1 MYSKEEVL
9 RAIDDF
15 VSKNERIPKYYE
27 YGKENNLPAVV
38 VVNRLFGSPKL
49 LYIERYPLLY
59 EKERNAFKEKRRQAY
74 KKVRGA
80 TDEEFKTKLI
90 QMLDL
95 FIERHDRVPKFQE
108 FTVSNGLA
116 SKNTLKKYLGDIKT
130 FLKNRYPQ
138 YYVETWNKER
148 IRRSVEIFRIRH
160 QRLPLL
166 AEFKEENN
174 LPKLSQFRKC
184 CTNVRETLHN
194 WYPEFEISNKK
205 YSKESIYAL
214 IDAFV
219 EKHNRLP
226 YASEYKKS
234 NGFPQYSIVVKYCGT
249 VEAIYEERYKNKVAP
264 NTRRWNE
271 EKIIRV
277 LDEFVSKNKRIPS
290 AAELISNKELP
301 SISHMK
307 KHISDVFSFLKN
319 RYPEYDVSQ
328 LELSQGWTLE
338 MIVSGL
344 RLFKETNGRFPK
356 ANELKR
362 KNNLPSYSF
371 IRKEYGGLSDFKR
384 TYFPEE
390 YSEKRIAKKSRRWN
404 KEKVLTAIDE
414 FIAVNNRLPKSMEF
428 CSDNN
433 LPSATWMSGHIEG
446 SITTFLKQNYPQYCK
461 VTEKTK
467 RRDNWDRETVIL
479 SIEKF
484 INVNDRLPL
493 LREFNKTN
501 GLPSLSVGE
510 KYLGCYVKKWLE
522 KTYPELYEIMPKSR
536 KKWDKEKVLKSI
548 DMFVINTGRL
558 PKPSEFKKENGLPV
572 ISVFKNCCGTSLK
585 EFYKRNYPQYSIE
598 SERMHWTKEKAE
610 NCIEEFVKREGRLPL
625 SSEFRK
631 ENNLP
636 SHSIF
641 RNVMQMSRTDFYKE
655 KYSHLMYTLKKS
667 IPDWDKDKILEAVR
681 GFISKNG
688 RFPNQKEFTKT
699 YNLPSVT
706 TVNEYFDSINSLR
719 EEYFNDVKFN
729 GVWTEKEILD
739 ALLKFKEEYNRFP
752 KIVEWRNRYG
762 LPCYSAVSKN
772 QEFIEKVKQ
781 EYFQESCNNKIKWHK
796 EKIIEVLDVFVKSE
810 KRLPSY
816 KDFYK
821 ARVNGLPSAEVLQK
835 NLGDWRRML
844 QERYPEYEFTDD
856 KLKFSTIEEGRN
868 AMITAID
875 EFVKENSRPPKNNEL
890 VQVTNIS
897 RVTISK
903 YLGMPIAEYCKENY
917 PQYYKVK
924 EETQLA
930 DELEEGICM
939 MM

>member
-138 YYVETWNKER
+138 YYVETWNEER

-166 AEFKEENN
+166 GEFKEQNN

-338 MIVSGL
+338 MIVSGF

-356 ANELKR
+356 ANELRR

-390 YSEKRIAKKSRRWN
+390 YSEKRIAKTSRRWN

-501 GLPSLSVGE
+501 GLPSLSVVE

-522 KTYPELYEIMPKSR
+522 KTYPELYEMMLQSR
-536 KKWDKEKVLKSI
+536 KKCSKERKSKRI
-548 DMFVINTGRL
+548 HW
-558 PKPSEFKKENGLPV
+558 SKEMV
-572 ISVFKNCCGTSLK
+572 
-585 EFYKRNYPQYSIE
+585 
-598 SERMHWTKEKAE
+598 E
-610 NCIEEFVKREGRLPL
+610 NSIEEFVKREGRLPL

-636 SHSIF
+636 SHSLF
-641 RNVMQMSRTDFYKE
+641 RNVTQMSRTEFYKE
-655 KYSHLMYTLKKS
+655 KYSHLIHTLKKS

-681 GFISKNG
+681 GFISENG

-706 TVNEYFDSINSLR
+706 TVNEYFDNISSLR

-796 EKIIEVLDVFVKSE
+796 EQIIEVLDAFVISE

-816 KDFYK
+816 KDFYR
-821 ARVNGLPSAEVLQK
+821 ARVNGLPSAEVLQS
-835 NLGDWRRML
+835 NFGDWRRML

-875 EFVKENSRPPKNNEL
+875 KFVKENSRPPKNNEL

-903 YLGMPIAEYCKENY
+903 YLGMPILEYCKENY

>member
-138 YYVETWNKER
+138 YYVETWNEER

-166 AEFKEENN
+166 GEFKEQNN

-338 MIVSGL
+338 MIVSGF
-344 RLFKETNGRFPK
+344 RVFKETNGRFPK
-356 ANELKR
+356 ANELRR

-390 YSEKRIAKKSRRWN
+390 YSEKRIAKTSRRWN

-501 GLPSLSVGE
+501 GLPSLSVVE

-522 KTYPELYEIMPKSR
+522 KTYPELYEMMLQSR
-536 KKWDKEKVLKSI
+536 KKCSKERKSKRI
-548 DMFVINTGRL
+548 HW
-558 PKPSEFKKENGLPV
+558 SKEMV
-572 ISVFKNCCGTSLK
+572 
-585 EFYKRNYPQYSIE
+585 
-598 SERMHWTKEKAE
+598 E
-610 NCIEEFVKREGRLPL
+610 NSIEEFVKREGRLPL

-636 SHSIF
+636 SHSLF
-641 RNVMQMSRTDFYKE
+641 RNVTQMSRTEFYKE
-655 KYSHLMYTLKKS
+655 KYSHLIHTLKKS

-681 GFISKNG
+681 GFISENG

-706 TVNEYFDSINSLR
+706 TVNEYFDNISSLR

-796 EKIIEVLDVFVKSE
+796 EQIIEVLDAFVISE

-816 KDFYK
+816 KDFYR
-821 ARVNGLPSAEVLQK
+821 ARVNGLPSAEVLQS
-835 NLGDWRRML
+835 NFGDWRRML

-875 EFVKENSRPPKNNEL
+875 KFVKENSRPPKNNEL

-903 YLGMPIAEYCKENY
+903 YLGMPILEYCKENY

>member
-138 YYVETWNKER
+138 YYVETWNEER

-205 YSKESIYAL
+205 YSKESIFAL

-338 MIVSGL
+338 TIVSGF
-344 RLFKETNGRFPK
+344 RVFKETNGRFPK
-356 ANELKR
+356 ANELRR

-390 YSEKRIAKKSRRWN
+390 YSEKRIAKTSRRWN

-467 RRDNWDRETVIL
+467 RRDNWDKETVIL
-479 SIEKF
+479 SIERF

-522 KTYPELYEIMPKSR
+522 KTYPELYEIMLQSR
-536 KKWDKEKVLKSI
+536 KKCSKERKSKRI
-548 DMFVINTGRL
+548 RW
-558 PKPSEFKKENGLPV
+558 SKEMV
-572 ISVFKNCCGTSLK
+572 
-585 EFYKRNYPQYSIE
+585 
-598 SERMHWTKEKAE
+598 E
-610 NCIEEFVKREGRLPL
+610 NSIEEFVKREGRLPL

-641 RNVMQMSRTDFYKE
+641 RNVTQMSRTEFYKE
-655 KYSHLMYTLKKS
+655 KYSHLIHTLKKS
-667 IPDWDKDKILEAVR
+667 IPDWDKDKILEAAR

-796 EKIIEVLDVFVKSE
+796 EQIIEVLDSFVKSE

-821 ARVNGLPSAEVLQK
+821 ARVNGLPSAEVLQS
-835 NLGDWRRML
+835 NFGDWRRML
-844 QERYPEYEFTDD
+844 QERYPEYVFTDD
-856 KLKFSTIEEGRN
+856 KLKFSTIEEGKN

-903 YLGMPIAEYCKENY
+903 YLGMPIAEYCKKFY
-917 PQYYKVK
+917 PQYYEGK